1 MKKAPSLKK
10 DLERSRIVLELLE
23 SVQRDGKGSQRT
35 RASEFGVALGLVNA
49 YLNYCVKKGFVRIK
63 KIPAKN
69 YFYYLTPKGFAE
81 KSRLALVLV
90 SSSLHSFRQA
100 RQEYSTAFR
109 AFKATNKNRVA
120 LVGLSELTEI
130 AMLCAAENNI
140 IVAAIIAKD
149 DHELY
154 LGVPVVASFVEVAGG
169 FDAVAITDLIEP
181 TAAYEGA
188 VRALGADRVAG
199 PSILGIAQPDR
210 EAAE

>member
-1 MKKAPSLKK
+1 M
-10 DLERSRIVLELLE
+10 LELLE

-63 KIPAKN
+63 KIPTKH

-90 SSSLHSFRQA
+90 SSSLRSFRQA
-100 RQEYSTAFR
+100 RNEYSDAFR
-109 AFKATNKNRVA
+109 AFKAAGSHRVI

-130 AMLCAAENNI
+130 AMLCAAENDVT
-140 IVAAIIAKD
+140 VAAIIAKD
-149 DHELY
+149 HREQY
-154 LGVPVVASFVEVAGG
+154 LGVPVAASLAQTPGG
-169 FDAVAITDLIEP
+169 FDMAAITDLVDP
-181 TAAYEGA
+181 TTAYDDM
-188 VRALGADRVAG
+188 VRALGARRVVG
-199 PSILGIAQPDR
+199 PSILGIAPSRR